1 MDGASE
7 ITKQTV
13 QLIHAS
19 CLCLAAQKAARV
31 LARRFDRAFQPLGLT
46 NQQFSLMVALQ
57 GMKDPRP
64 GQVAALLGM
73 DQTTVT
79 AAVKALERRGLVALA
94 ADAADSRAKRV
105 ALTQAGRD
113 LLVLAVPIWIIEHG
127 ALAAEMP
134 EGKAEALAGLLALLP
149 INDRDT

>member
-13 QLIHAS
+13 QLIRDQ
-19 CLCLAAQKAARV
+19 CLCLAAQKAART
-31 LARRFDRAFQPLGLT
+31 LARRFDRVFLPLGIT

-57 GMKDPRP
+57 GMQAARP
-64 GQVAALLGM
+64 GQVAKVLGM

-79 AAVKALERRGLVALA
+79 AAVKALARRGLAEIAV
-94 ADAADSRAKRV
+94 DEEDSRARRV
-105 ALTQAGRD
+105 SLTAVGRD
-113 LLVLAVPIWIIEHG
+113 VLVLAVPIWILEHV

-134 EGKAEALAGLLALLP
+134 EGEAAVLARMLGSVVA
-149 INDRDT
+149 